1 MSASGWAAASFGRQ
15 SANGRIRV
23 TMGAKSM
30 KGQAGGKAASMSA
43 RQMLIHILLF
53 VAVMVAIS
61 AVAIWFN
68 LGPVVR

>member
-1 MSASGWAAASFGRQ
+1 
-15 SANGRIRV
+15 
-23 TMGAKSM
+23 MGAKSM